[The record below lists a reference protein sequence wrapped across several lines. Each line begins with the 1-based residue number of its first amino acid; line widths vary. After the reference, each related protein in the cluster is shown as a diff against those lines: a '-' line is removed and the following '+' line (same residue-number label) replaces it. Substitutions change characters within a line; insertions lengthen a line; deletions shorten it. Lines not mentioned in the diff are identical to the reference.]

1 MARSI
6 CGGDIVCHKF
16 PAFLDPWPQRHET
29 RNLLLHQMVRMK
41 DSRSAMRC
49 GRFMWERLKA
59 ISAVGPIAAL
69 TLAPEVGN
77 VQAFFFDEEGYRLLW
92 GVGQKSSLGTIGACL
107 SGRRNHHAR
116 VPVSRSGYPG

>member
-41 DSRSAMRC
+41 DSWSAMRC
-49 GRFMWERLKA
+49 GRIVWERLRA

-69 TLAPEVGN
+69 AWTLEVGN
-77 VQAFFFDEEGYRLLW
+77 VLFFFDEEGYRLLR
-92 GVGQKSSLGTIGACL
+92 GAGQKSSLGIIVACL
-107 SGRRNHHAR
+107 SDRRNHHAR
-116 VPVSRSGYPG
+116 VSVSRSGYPG